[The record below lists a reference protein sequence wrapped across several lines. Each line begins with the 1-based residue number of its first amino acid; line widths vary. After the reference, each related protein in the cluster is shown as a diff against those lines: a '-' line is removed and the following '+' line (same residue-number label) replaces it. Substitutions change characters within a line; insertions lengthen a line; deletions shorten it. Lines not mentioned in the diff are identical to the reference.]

1 MRILIAEDEVELAK
15 GLKFLLE
22 KNKFSVDTVNNGA
35 DALDYFHSTDYD
47 VIVLDIMMPKKN
59 GMEVLSQIRSEGAA
73 VPVLMLTARSEI
85 EGRGRR
91 LSPQA
96 VCHQGIYC
104 KSEGACPQKCRICR
118 YGSVTGEC
126 TARL

>member
-1 MRILIAEDEVELAK
+1 MTVDMRILIAEDEVELAK

-59 GMEVLSQIRSEGAA
+59 GMEVLSPDKE
-73 VPVLMLTARSEI
+73 
-85 EGRGRR
+85 
-91 LSPQA
+91 
-96 VCHQGIYC
+96 
-104 KSEGACPQKCRICR
+104 
-118 YGSVTGEC
+118 
-126 TARL
+126 